1 MTSAPS
7 PSDIATRLEILQAGL
22 DLLDQGITVFDGELK
37 LVAWNQTF
45 LRLLDFPEAL
55 ARVGTPFA
63 AFIRHNA
70 ERGEYGPGDRE
81 LQVAER
87 LAAAASFQPHT
98 TERRRPN
105 GRVLLLRG
113 EPLPH
118 KGFVTLYSDIT
129 EQRYIE
135 GLTEHQNIQLEEC
148 VRRRTAQLE
157 NANANLTRA
166 NAENTRITA
175 ALQRSEERLRLT
187 NDMVPILIGYVDKDE
202 VYQYANKGYSDWYG
216 HPEGAVI
223 DVIGPHVYAQVRD
236 SVRKALAGQQ
246 VTYEYQME
254 RQGKMA
260 HARSTLVPEITAEGE
275 TLGFFVFSHDITEQ
289 KRMPA
294 ALVQAQKM
302 EAIGQLTGGLAH
314 DFNNLLTVVI
324 GNLAALQ
331 DHRPDDAELQEFVE
345 PALQS
350 ARRGVQLIKR
360 LLTFSR
366 QKPLEPQAVD
376 IAKLIGDLAR
386 LVRRSLPESVSVS
399 TDLAGAAIHALVDP
413 GQLESALL
421 NFALNARDAMPD
433 GGQLHIAARPVEL
446 LANAAA
452 FEVPPGRYAM
462 LEVADNGVGMDAATL
477 ARVFEPFFTTK
488 RFGLGSGLGL
498 AMVYGFVKQ
507 SGGRH
512 LDSEP
517 ARAGHDGADG
527 AAADHAR
534 ARRSGGRRR
543 GVAGTWRRAGAARRG
558 RAQRAPRR
566 APAADR
572 PRSSGDRGRGW
583 RPGAGHDRVDP
594 RHRHRRQRRHHARR
608 HQRPPA
614 GRAAVR
620 RLPADALRADERLC
634 RRRSG
639 RRRPGA
645 AGAGQTLRQAG
656 PGACPATGE
665 TGSSMNDNDSGKL
678 IVIVEDGPD
687 VARIIEQVLRDF
699 SFRTV
704 WCRSASDLLRRLRAL
719 APDLCIIDLGLPDMD
734 GLEVM
739 QRVRAQSA
747 SASSS

>member
-7 PSDIATRLEILQAGL
+7 PSDIATRLEMLQAGL

-113 EPLPH
+113 DPLPH

-135 GLTEHQNIQLEEC
+135 GLTEHQNIQLEER

-175 ALQRSEERLRLT
+175 ALQRSEERLRLI
-187 NDMVPILIGYVDKDE
+187 NDTVPILIGYVDKDE

-216 HPEGAVI
+216 HPEGAVTGRAVI

-254 RQGKMA
+254 RQGKTV

-289 KRMPA
+289 KRMQA

-366 QKPLEPQAVD
+366 QQPLEPQAVD

-507 SGGRH
+507 SGGGISIQSQPGQGTTVLMVLPLTTPERDEAAADDEAPLAH
-512 LDSEP
+512 GGELVLLVEDEP
-517 ARAGHDGADG
+517 NVRRVVRQQLIDLGHPVIEAEDGAQALAMIEQIPDIAIVVSDVIMPGGISGRQLAARLRADYPQMRCVLMSGYADEG
-527 AAADHAR
+527 AAAGDQEMPVLAKPFARQDLAHALQR
-534 ARRSGGRRR
+534 ARQD
-543 GVAGTWRRAGAARRG
+543 RA
-558 RAQRAPRR
+558 
-566 APAADR
+566 
-572 PRSSGDRGRGW
+572 
-583 RPGAGHDRVDP
+583 
-594 RHRHRRQRRHHARR
+594 
-608 HQRPPA
+608 
-614 GRAAVR
+614 
-620 RLPADALRADERLC
+620 
-634 RRRSG
+634 
-639 RRRPGA
+639 
-645 AGAGQTLRQAG
+645 
-656 PGACPATGE
+656 
-665 TGSSMNDNDSGKL
+665 
-678 IVIVEDGPD
+678 
-687 VARIIEQVLRDF
+687 
-699 SFRTV
+699 
-704 WCRSASDLLRRLRAL
+704 
-719 APDLCIIDLGLPDMD
+719 
-734 GLEVM
+734 
-739 QRVRAQSA
+739 
-747 SASSS
+747 